1 MPEVAVE
8 VRQCPLRFG
17 TRNGGGAEEEA
28 EERRK
33 QLTCQVGKQKNDP
46 IGGVSRVDWHEIEFI
61 IETIGTKIS

>member
-28 EERRK
+28 EEKEKATHLSGGETEKRSDRRCV
-33 QLTCQVGKQKNDP
+33 TG
-46 IGGVSRVDWHEIEFI
+46 
-61 IETIGTKIS
+61 